1 LKRTGTR
8 ASGRSPKTLSPK
20 AVEIM
25 RLVDALSAG
34 RGSHDGVVIGQGL
47 ATLLQGAYAARGRS
61 VPRWVHELLAH
72 YAHKKRAP

>member
-1 LKRTGTR
+1 
-8 ASGRSPKTLSPK
+8 
-20 AVEIM
+20 M

-47 ATLLQGAYAARGRS
+47 ATLLQDAYAARGRS